1 MLRAVWQASSVIA
14 RRASP
19 AVQGTSLTTTGV
31 RTFSSSWSH
40 IPKAPADAIFGLTAA
55 YNLDKSPHKINLG
68 VGAYRDNDGKPY
80 VLPSIREAEDRIHAA
95 RLDHEYATI
104 AGIPE
109 FVRLSNV
116 LTFGQQHDVIQS
128 GRYGAVQTVS
138 GTGALRTAGD
148 FCSKFL
154 GESTPIFLP
163 TPTWGNH
170 AAIFEASGLNVQS
183 YRYYDYDNISLDFSG
198 MCEDLKAMPDGSIV
212 LLQACAMNP
221 TGVDPTEEQWR
232 ELSALLKDK
241 NVSIMFDN
249 AYQGY
254 ASGDTN
260 RDAFSVRL
268 FADEGHDIMV
278 CQSYSKNM
286 GLYGQRAGC
295 LTVVTQDAE
304 AGDAVTSQ
312 LKKVVR
318 PTYSNPPIHGARI
331 VKTVLA
337 DPQLEAQWRED
348 CAALAARIN
357 DMRSSLR
364 SALESTNTQRDWSH
378 ITSQIGMFSFTGL
391 DKSQVEAIIRD
402 HHVYMTSDGRI
413 SVAGVNSHNVE
424 YLANAIHEVTK

>member
-1 MLRAVWQASSVIA
+1 M
-14 RRASP
+14 
-19 AVQGTSLTTTGV
+19 
-31 RTFSSSWSH
+31 
-40 IPKAPADAIFGLTAA
+40 
-55 YNLDKSPHKINLG
+55 
-68 VGAYRDNDGKPY
+68 
-80 VLPSIREAEDRIHAA
+80 
-95 RLDHEYATI
+95 
-104 AGIPE
+104 
-109 FVRLSNV
+109 
-116 LTFGQQHDVIQS
+116 
-128 GRYGAVQTVS
+128 
-138 GTGALRTAGD
+138 
-148 FCSKFL
+148 
-154 GESTPIFLP
+154 
-163 TPTWGNH
+163 
-170 AAIFEASGLNVQS
+170 NVQS